1 MKNELTIELVP
12 WSQLESQEVRHV
24 QQLFSSEGISINVS
38 SSVYVRKAAEV
49 PPIIQIVIVAPFVWF
64 AKGFFTRMGEDTWEG
79 LKRGLKKSHSYLR
92 GRYKQ
97 DPDKELCFRHE
108 ERRIRISLPRE
119 NEERLSEA
127 LGKLPEYLEH
137 RTGDETWIVYDEEAH
152 EWHEMGH

>member
-64 AKGFFTRMGEDTWEG
+64 AKGFFTRMGEEHVGRPKTRSKEIPQLPTW
-79 LKRGLKKSHSYLR
+79 K
-92 GRYKQ
+92 
-97 DPDKELCFRHE
+97 
-108 ERRIRISLPRE
+108 
-119 NEERLSEA
+119 
-127 LGKLPEYLEH
+127 
-137 RTGDETWIVYDEEAH
+137 V
-152 EWHEMGH
+152 